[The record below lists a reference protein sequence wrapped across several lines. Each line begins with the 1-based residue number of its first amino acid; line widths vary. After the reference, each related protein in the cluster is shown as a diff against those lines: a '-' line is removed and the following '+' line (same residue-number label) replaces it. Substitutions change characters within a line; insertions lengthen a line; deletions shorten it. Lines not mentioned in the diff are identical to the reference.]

1 MFKWFHK
8 SHGSKF
14 TSILFFFLTFSS
26 QVLSIKS
33 LKKQMKRVKNM
44 TVKDIVTTL
53 VSFYWSVFLGLL
65 HVAFSVSRGFCRIF
79 SSTFMG
85 GNLVEGAKAIKVW
98 IDGTESLNTDSLVQL
113 VYSFL
118 PTAGLWAPGQ
128 HARSHPGRGEGR
140 GGGQGQETLPN
151 GRAGRPLGQHQWVR
165 AAVGHFWPRSETR
178 GRPVQDHAAQPQRQP
193 DRTAQLPAPLACPAL
208 TSGTSAEAP
217 PEKSSRF
224 WFTHLLS
231 LFYFIYQLFIDS

>member
-1 MFKWFHK
+1 
-8 SHGSKF
+8 
-14 TSILFFFLTFSS
+14 
-26 QVLSIKS
+26 
-33 LKKQMKRVKNM
+33 MKRVKNM

-85 GNLVEGAKAIKVW
+85 GNLVEGAKTIKVW
-98 IDGTESLNTDSLVQL
+98 AHGRESRGQCWQWQCCAVSHWRC
-113 VYSFL
+113 L
-118 PTAGLWAPGQ
+118 PTPGLWAAGQ

-140 GGGQGQETLPN
+140 RRGQGQETLSK
-151 GRAGRPLGQHQWVR
+151 GGVGRPLGQHQRDR
-165 AAVGHFWPRSETR
+165 AAVGHLWPWFEAR

-193 DRTAQLPAPLACPAL
+193 DGTAQLPDPCTCPAL
-208 TSGTSAEAP
+208 TSCTCAQAP

-224 WFTHLLS
+224 RVTRLLMLI
-231 LFYFIYQLFIDS
+231 LFYLSTLCWFLALTFPAVVNLTNSL